1 MKRLFAFAST
11 VGDRI
16 NPVAVKEFRQAVQS
30 RWVSAIFLL
39 FLLLNLG
46 IVGGYL
52 MLSPDAAT
60 SIDGGKNIFIALES
74 ILFFTCIGF
83 VPLYAGIRLSLERND
98 TNIDLFFVTTI
109 TPGAIVRGKYLTAM
123 ALTLLIYSACMPF
136 MILTYLLRGID
147 LPTIFAVLAIGFMV
161 CAGVNAMGIF
171 AGSVSGS
178 WLLRGLVAVGM
189 LIFLFM
195 TAVMFIQS
203 VSTAIIIGWGLFGV
217 YTTWTTIGTI
227 LLFEALAIGLLYVLA
242 VALLSPKPS
251 NRMLVPRLYITGT
264 WLVVGVVAAIWSYMQ
279 TSADPII
286 GWVIFSTFGF
296 TAMMV
301 DSLGERDSWTTRV
314 KRTIP
319 RNLLLRPFAFLFYSG
334 SAGGII
340 WCAILFT
347 STILAA
353 INWGRYLSANLSELH
368 ECCSN
373 ATLVFGYFLCY
384 CLTTAFFCKVLLKNI
399 NIPNLSVLAAFLAVL
414 ACLAPYLVAF
424 FLEDLGRTSLPW
436 YMIGSPMVLTMEN
449 QAAIDAAGPFLLV
462 WFVIAALV
470 AMPWA
475 LGQWRRFK
483 PLETTNLT
491 PTN

>member
-30 RWVSAIFLL
+30 RWVSTIFLL

-52 MLSPDAAT
+52 ILSPDAAT
-60 SIDGGKNIFIALES
+60 SINGGKNIFMALES

-178 WLLRGLVAVGM
+178 WFLRGLVAAGM

-203 VSTAIIIGWGLFGV
+203 VSAAIMMGWGLFGV
-217 YTTWTTIGTI
+217 TTTWTTIGTA

-264 WLVVGVVAAIWSYMQ
+264 WLVVGVVAAIWSYTQ

-286 GWVIFSTFGF
+286 GWVVYGTFGF
-296 TAMMV
+296 TVMMV
-301 DSLGERDSWTTRV
+301 ASLGERDSWSTRV
-314 KRTIP
+314 KRIIP
-319 RNLLLRPFAFLFYSG
+319 RNLLLRFVAFLFYSG

-340 WCAILFT
+340 WCAILFVFT
-347 STILAA
+347 MLAA
-353 INWGRYLSANLSELH
+353 INWGRYLSANLSDLH
-368 ECCSN
+368 ECCHN
-373 ATLVFGYFLCY
+373 ATFVFGYILCY
-384 CLTTAFFCKVLLKNI
+384 CLTTAFLCKVLLKNV
-399 NIPNLSVLAAFLAVL
+399 NMPNLSVLAAFLAVF

-424 FLEDLGRTSLPW
+424 FLEDLGETSLPW

-462 WFVIAALV
+462 WLVIAALV

-475 LGQWRRFK
+475 LGQWWRFK

-491 PTN
+491 PTD